1 MIEQEELIRILH
13 EMIALPAETEW
24 LEFKEAKKTFDFRDL
39 GRYFS
44 ALSNEANL
52 KERRYGWLIF
62 GVKDKPREI
71 IGTHFREKRA
81 DLDHLKSEIADH
93 TTDHI
98 SFLEIYEL
106 LLPEGRVLMFQIPAA
121 PQGIPIGWKGHYY
134 GRTSQSIGPLNIQ
147 EIDQIRGQLKNYDWS
162 AQVCPKATIEDLDP
176 EAIKRARIEY
186 KNKNQNLQMAQDVDT
201 WDNITFLNK
210 AKLTIK
216 GKITR
221 AAIILLGREE
231 SDHFISPAVARISWI
246 LHDDKGTLKDYQ
258 HYGTPFLLNS
268 EAVNN
273 KIRNLTYRYLQDNTL
288 FPTELKQYEPY
299 LIRETL
305 HNCIAHQD
313 YELQGKINVI
323 ENPDELLFTNV
334 GRFLPGSVDRV
345 IAENAP
351 PERYRNHFLANAMAN
366 LNMIDT
372 VGSGIRKMFDLQMKR
387 YFPLPDYDLG
397 EPERVKVRIFGKI
410 INENYTR
417 LLIKRPDLDFKT
429 VMDLDKVQKGLPIAD
444 ADAKKLRSQGLIEGR
459 KPNYYVSAKV
469 AAITD
474 NRSGYIKN
482 RAFDDE
488 YYKDLII
495 SYLKKYKSAS
505 RKDLGNLLQDKLS
518 DTLEPVQ
525 KANKIRNIIFA
536 MSGKDRTIVN
546 QGNKRNPIWV
556 LNENNTDKL

>member
-1 MIEQEELIRILH
+1 MIEQEELVRILN
-13 EMIALPAETEW
+13 EMMALPLETEW
-24 LEFKEAKKTFDFRDL
+24 LEFKEAKEHFDSREL

-44 ALSNEANL
+44 ALSNESNL
-52 KERRYGWLIF
+52 KGMRYGWLIF
-62 GVKDKPREI
+62 GVKDKPRQI
-71 IGTHFREKRA
+71 IGTRFRENRV
-81 DLDHLKSEIADH
+81 DLDHLKSEISDH
-93 TTDHI
+93 TTGHI
-98 SFLEIYEL
+98 SFLDIYEL
-106 LLPEGRVLMFQIPAA
+106 HLPEGRVLMFQIPAA
-121 PQGIPIGWKGHYY
+121 PQGIPIAWKGHYY
-134 GRTSQSIGPLNIQ
+134 GRTSESIGPLNIQ
-147 EIDQIRGQLKNYDWS
+147 EIEQIRSQAKDYDWS
-162 AQVCPKATIEDLDP
+162 AVICTHATIEDLDP

-186 KNKNQNLQMAQDVDT
+186 KNKNQNQQIAQEVDD
-201 WDNITFLNK
+201 WDDITFLNK
-210 AKLTIK
+210 AKITIK

-221 AAIILLGREE
+221 AAIVLLGREE

-246 LHDDKGTLKDYQ
+246 LHDEKGTSKDYQ
-258 HYGTPFLLNS
+258 HYGPPFLLNS

-288 FPTELKQYEPY
+288 FPTELKQYESY

-323 ENPDELLFTNV
+323 EKPDELLFTNV

-351 PERYRNHFLANAMAN
+351 PERYRNHFLANAMVN

-387 YFPLPDYDLG
+387 YFPLPDYDLE

-417 LLIKRPDLDFKT
+417 LLINRPELDFKT
-429 VMDLDKVQKGLPIAD
+429 IMDLDKVQKGLPIAD

-469 AAITD
+469 ATITD

-482 RAFDDE
+482 RAFDDG
-488 YYKDLII
+488 YYKDLVV
-495 SYLKKYKSAS
+495 SYLKKYKSAT
-505 RKDLGNLLQDKLS
+505 RKDLDDLLRDKLS
-518 DTLEPVQ
+518 DALESKQ
-525 KANKIRNIIFA
+525 KTNKIRNLIFA
-536 MSGKDRTIVN
+536 MSNKDKTIVN
-546 QGNKRNPIWV
+546 KGNNRNPIWV
-556 LNENNTDKL
+556 LNKE

>member
-1 MIEQEELIRILH
+1 VIEKEELISRLN
-13 EMIALPAETEW
+13 EMVALPAETEW
-24 LEFKEAKKTFDFRDL
+24 LEFKEAKDNFDFNEL

-52 KERRYGWLIF
+52 KGRRYGWLVF
-62 GVKDKPREI
+62 GVRDKPREI
-71 IGTHFREKRA
+71 IGTRFREKRA
-81 DLDHLKSEIADH
+81 DLDHLKSEVADRI
-93 TTDHI
+93 TDHI
-98 SFLEIYEL
+98 SFIEIYEL
-106 LLPEGRVLMFQIPAA
+106 LLPVGRVIMFQIPAA
-121 PQGIPIGWKGHYY
+121 PQGIPIAWKGHYY
-134 GRTSQSIGPLNIQ
+134 GRTSESIGPLNIQ
-147 EIDQIRGQLKNYDWS
+147 EIEQIRSQLKDYDWS
-162 AQVCPKATIEDLDP
+162 AQICSKATIEDLDP

-186 KNKNQNLQMAQDVDT
+186 KNKNQNQQLAQEVDA
-201 WDNITFLNK
+201 WDDITFLNK

-246 LHDDKGTLKDYQ
+246 LHDDKGASKDYQ
-258 HYGTPFLLNS
+258 HYGPPFLLNS

-313 YELQGKINVI
+313 YELKGKINVI
-323 ENPDELLFTNV
+323 EKPDELLFTNV
-334 GRFLPGSVDRV
+334 GRFLPGSLDKV

-351 PERYRNHFLANAMAN
+351 PERYRNHFLANAMVS

-372 VGSGIRKMFDLQMKR
+372 VGSGIRKMFGLQIKR

-397 EPERVKVRIFGKI
+397 EPERVKVRILGKI
-410 INENYTR
+410 VNENYTR

-429 VMDLDKVQKGLPIAD
+429 VMDLDKVQKGFPID
-444 ADAKKLRSQGLIEGR
+444 DVDVRKLRSQGLVEGR

-482 RAFDDE
+482 RAFDDD
-488 YYKDLII
+488 YYKDLVI
-495 SYLKKYKSAS
+495 SYLNKYKSAS
-505 RKDLGNLLQDKLS
+505 RKDLVNLLQDKLS
-518 DTLEPVQ
+518 DALEPKQ
-525 KANKIRNIIFA
+525 KANKIKNLIFA
-536 MSGKDRTIVN
+536 MSGKDKTIVN
-546 QGNKRNPIWV
+546 QGNNRNPIWV
-556 LNENNTDKL
+556 LNENNPNQS